1 MAVRDSY
8 RDWLLEQLGRVR
20 PVRAKRMFGG
30 LGLYADEVFFGVVDN
45 DTVFFRTGDAT
56 RASYESRGMEPFQ
69 PMGPGTK
76 PMSYHEVP
84 ADVLED
90 PVRLSEWLN
99 KAVGEAALATATK
112 PKPKPGKRSGSR
124 PGPGR

>member
-30 LGLYADEVFFGVVDN
+30 LGLYAEEVFFGVVDN
-45 DTVFFRTGDAT
+45 DTTFFRTGDSN
-56 RASYESRGMEPFQ
+56 RGDYESRGMKPFR
-69 PMGPGTK
+69 PMGPDTK
-76 PMSYHEVP
+76 PMAYHEVP

-90 PVRLSEWLN
+90 VELLRDWVT
-99 KAVGEAALATATK
+99 KAVLEAAAAKSRPARRKGGL
-112 PKPKPGKRSGSR
+112 GKR
-124 PGPGR
+124 P

>member
-8 RDWLLEQLGRVR
+8 RDWLLEQLGWVR
-20 PVRAKRMFGG
+20 PVRARRMFGG

-45 DTVFFRTGDAT
+45 DTVFFRTGDSNRT
-56 RASYESRGMEPFQ
+56 DYESRGMEPFQ

-76 PMSYHEVP
+76 PMAYHEVP

-90 PVRLSEWLN
+90 VGPLGDWMA
-99 KAVGEAALATATK
+99 KAVREAESAK
-112 PKPKPGKRSGSR
+112 PRPKPRRSG
-124 PGPGR
+124 GAGRG

>member
-45 DTVFFRTGDAT
+45 DTVFFRTGDTT
-56 RASYESRGMEPFQ
+56 RAAYESRGMKPFQ

-76 PMSYHEVP
+76 PMAYHEVP
-84 ADVLED
+84 VDVLED
-90 PVRLSEWLN
+90 PALLSEWLER
-99 KAVGEAALATATK
+99 AVAEAVLAQK
-112 PKPKPGKRSGSR
+112 PKPKRKPR
-124 PGPGR
+124 

>member
-20 PVRAKRMFGG
+20 EVRAKRMFGG
-30 LGLYADEVFFGVVDN
+30 LGLYADEAFFGVVDN
-45 DTVFFRTGDAT
+45 DTVFFRTGEAT
-56 RASYESRGMEPFQ
+56 RAAYETRGMKPFQ

-90 PVRLSEWLN
+90 PALLSEWLER
-99 KAVGEAALATATK
+99 AVGEAGLAKAKK
-112 PKPKPGKRSGSR
+112 PKAKPR
-124 PGPGR
+124 

>member
-30 LGLYADEVFFGVVDN
+30 LGLYSEDVFFGVVDN
-45 DTVFFRTGDAT
+45 DTTFFRSGDSN
-56 RASYESRGMEPFQ
+56 RKDYESRGMKPFQ

-76 PMSYHEVP
+76 PMAYHEVP
-84 ADVLED
+84 ADVLE
-90 PVRLSEWLN
+90 SEALLRRWLDL
-99 KAVGEAALATATK
+99 AVAEAASA
-112 PKPKPGKRSGSR
+112 RSR
-124 PGPGR
+124 PRPRPRAPRAPRAPRGKA